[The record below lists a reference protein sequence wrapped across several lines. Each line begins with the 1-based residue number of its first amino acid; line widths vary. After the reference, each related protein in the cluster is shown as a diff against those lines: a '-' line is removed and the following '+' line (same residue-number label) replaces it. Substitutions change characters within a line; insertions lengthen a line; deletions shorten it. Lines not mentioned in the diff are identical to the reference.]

1 MWRIAIMLI
10 QSLSLKTHCWVFLDI
25 RIIYSRLALQ
35 TKLQAN
41 IFFSKFT
48 NQTQKIEN
56 ISIFCHLL
64 CNNIRTW
71 TCSEFLKW
79 MPVWLPLLIWDMN
92 QFQWV
97 WIIFLP
103 ENSGKTCSLWFPNV
117 CKPQVG
123 TQGWWVDCVSVKF
136 LGAQS
141 TLHVPAGIFK
151 PSAATTNR
159 WQCSAYLKEACT
171 GYFIFSYD
179 YLYHP
184 MTLLRPK
191 SY

>member
-1 MWRIAIMLI
+1 
-10 QSLSLKTHCWVFLDI
+10 
-25 RIIYSRLALQ
+25 
-35 TKLQAN
+35 
-41 IFFSKFT
+41 
-48 NQTQKIEN
+48 
-56 ISIFCHLL
+56 
-64 CNNIRTW
+64 
-71 TCSEFLKW
+71 

-97 WIIFLP
+97 WIIFFP

-151 PSAATTNR
+151 PSTATTNR
-159 WQCSAYLKEACT
+159 WQCSAYLKEAKLHQLFHI
-171 GYFIFSYD
+171 FIWLSIPPHD
-179 YLYHP
+179 PPKAQILLNTNTAILLLYVP
-184 MTLLRPK
+184 TLPSLAIINRQSTVFVVLPFLNIFLMAK
-191 SY
+191 SIPLVS